1 MNLKIIRI
9 SSSKKNHVL
18 KKLCTVLRLTKI
30 KFYIFI
36 NFLHFQGV
44 ISFNDFQNDNKKWL
58 LKNRKSTR
66 CWSWNDFSKAPKWCL
81 AALLLVPHLK
91 SCLKPKRVVWS
102 FRDFRSKVFSVFML
116 CLHEFMWS
124 CYWMRLSRF
133 SSSFVFCSVCLT
145 FHFFF
150 FSSNNVDSWLCRVK
164 NKKTVLTSW
173 DTLLWSLMNI
183 DERLWNET
191 QDKIG
196 MVISNAHIELNS
208 IFHPKSCI
216 NY

>member
-150 FSSNNVDSWLCRVK
+150 LFVEQCRFLIMSSQKQKDRFNILRYAIMESHEYRRKIVK
-164 NKKTVLTSW
+164 
-173 DTLLWSLMNI
+173 
-183 DERLWNET
+183 WN
-191 QDKIG
+191 
-196 MVISNAHIELNS
+196 SR
-208 IFHPKSCI
+208 
-216 NY
+216 